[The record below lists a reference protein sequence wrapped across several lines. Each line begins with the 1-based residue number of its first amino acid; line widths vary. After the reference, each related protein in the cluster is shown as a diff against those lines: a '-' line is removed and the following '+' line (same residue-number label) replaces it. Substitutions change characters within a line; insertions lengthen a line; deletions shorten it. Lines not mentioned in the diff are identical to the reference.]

1 MSDATATATPTAPA
15 GGDPDL
21 LLDVRDLS
29 VVYESHGATPVQAVD
44 HVSFQLRRGEFVGLV
59 GESGSGKSTLGYAL
73 TRLQKPPART
83 NGGSIWFDGADVR
96 DLDPEQL
103 RRQRQGG
110 FAMVLQSGMNALNP
124 VRRVRDHFG
133 DVFRAH
139 GHVPRERQHDRMV
152 ELVGKVELPRE
163 VLDRYPG
170 ELSGGMRQRVSIA
183 LALGLEPQLMVF
195 DEPTTALDVLVQH
208 AVMDTIVGLQRSE
221 GFTAVLISHDLGIV
235 LEATDRVLVLHEGRI
250 VEDGPS
256 PRVLADPQDDY
267 TRMLLSHYADPRA
280 EVVSLPGFEDR
291 SVRRAKGEKRS
302 AASTSTPSVSTRS
315 TSTARSAVTVDA
327 VSKTYPAP
335 RRGEEP
341 VRAVRDVSF
350 TLEPGQSL
358 ALVGQSGSGKSTLA
372 KLITGVEQPTTGAVR
387 FGDVEVPRLR
397 RRALRDFRS
406 DVQMV
411 FQDPYAALNPL
422 HTVEYAL
429 TRPVLNYTGLR
440 GADAR
445 RRVLE
450 LLETV
455 GLSPVEQ
462 FAAKL
467 PHQLSGGQRQR
478 VVIARA
484 LASDPQVIIADEP
497 VSMLDVSLRAGVLAL
512 LEDLREQWGVSL
524 LYITHDL
531 LSARLVTDDVMVL
544 HRGEVVERGGTAEVL
559 QRPQHEYTRRLL
571 DAVPDPA
578 RAHALRAGAAGSA
591 TGPDD
596 AGRSADGPGPG
607 GAAPRG
613 ADASPAAVP
622 PAGRPGAG
630 PGATGTVQP

>member
-1 MSDATATATPTAPA
+1 MNDARSLPEDAPRSSAA
-15 GGDPDL
+15 GSLGAGVAGSLRDPL
-21 LLDVRDLS
+21 SSTVLLDVRDLS
-29 VVYESHGATPVQAVD
+29 VVYESAGSEPVQAVD

-83 NGGSIWFDGADVR
+83 NGGSILFDGADVQG
-96 DLDPEQL
+96 LDTEAL
-103 RRQRQGG
+103 RQQRQGG

-124 VRRVRDHFG
+124 VRSIRNHFV
-133 DVFRAH
+133 DVFKAH
-139 GHVPRERQHDRMV
+139 GHVPRDRWHARAV
-152 ELVGKVELPRE
+152 ELVSKVELDPS
-163 VLDRYPG
+163 VLARFPG

-183 LALGLEPQLMVF
+183 LALSLEPQLMVF

-208 AVMDTIVGLQRSE
+208 AVMDTIIALQRSE

-235 LEATDRVLVLHEGRI
+235 LESAQRVLVMHEGRI

-256 PRVLADPQDDY
+256 ADVLENPQDDY

-291 SVRRAKGEKRS
+291 SVRHARGERRVDTT
-302 AASTSTPSVSTRS
+302 TSVPTVSTRGHRVAQQPVVVS
-315 TSTARSAVTVDA
+315 G
-327 VSKTYPAP
+327 VSKTYAPP
-335 RRGEEP
+335 RRGDEP

-350 TLEPGQSL
+350 SLEPGRSL
-358 ALVGQSGSGKSTLA
+358 ALVGQSGSGKSTIA
-372 KLITGVEQPTTGAVR
+372 KLVTGVERPTSGSVT
-387 FGDVEVPRLR
+387 FGDVDVTSLR
-397 RRALRDFRS
+397 GRALRSFRS

-422 HTVEYAL
+422 HTVEYTL
-429 TRPVLNYTGLR
+429 TRPVVNFTGLT
-440 GADAR
+440 GQEAR

-455 GLSPVEQ
+455 GLTPVEQ

-531 LSARLVTDDVMVL
+531 LSARLITDDIMVL
-544 HRGEVVERGGTAEVL
+544 NQGAVVERGATAEVL
-559 QRPQHEYTRRLL
+559 QRPTDPYTIRLL
-571 DAVPDPA
+571 DAVPNP
-578 RAHALRAGAAGSA
+578 RRSLA
-591 TGPDD
+591 TGD
-596 AGRSADGPGPG
+596 AR
-607 GAAPRG
+607 
-613 ADASPAAVP
+613 
-622 PAGRPGAG
+622 
-630 PGATGTVQP
+630 